1 MVSIPPPSPFGIAMV
16 EWFLITK
23 FSTLDQMEAF
33 FSLSLLFAFT
43 PPTLTPIRDIK
54 FCRIRRNLIFA
65 RFQMPLHHQQS
76 TTHCVLIGKSTEQQE
91 KWARG
96 RERKRVNDCTMG
108 NIGPCKKAKNSGS
121 DGKFCSSHLKLNFL
135 TRRISFSPPPPSRRT
150 HTHTQSYRRK
160 VSNASERE
168 REREREKR
176 KENCSITLSIFPAE

>member
-23 FSTLDQMEAF
+23 FSTLDQMEVF
-33 FSLSLLFAFT
+33 FHSRSLLFAFT

-108 NIGPCKKAKNSGS
+108 NIGPCKEAKNSGS

-135 TRRISFSPPPPSRRT
+135 TRRISFASTSPIPS
-150 HTHTQSYRRK
+150 HTHAHAK
-160 VSNASERE
+160 
-168 REREREKR
+168 
-176 KENCSITLSIFPAE
+176 L